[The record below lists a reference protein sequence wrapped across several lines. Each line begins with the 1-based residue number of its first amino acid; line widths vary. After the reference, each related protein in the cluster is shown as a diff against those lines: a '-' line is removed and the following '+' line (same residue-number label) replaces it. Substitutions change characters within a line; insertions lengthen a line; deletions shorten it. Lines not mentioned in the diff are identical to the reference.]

1 MMLSKG
7 YTVQDIAEFLQAEL
21 EGDSAI
27 VLNGIGR
34 IEEPNPGEILFVSG
48 KQFFPLVENCTH
60 NCILVSQSAPLQPKA
75 HQAFIRVKNPH
86 SAFASLISYFF
97 PDQKKDPFIS
107 SNATI
112 HPSAQIAKGATIMDG
127 VIIGEH
133 CIVGKGSVIH
143 PHVVLG
149 QNVVIGEDCIVYPNV
164 VCYSNTKIGNRVIIH
179 SGAVI
184 GSDGFGY
191 IEHADGSYEKIK
203 HVGNVILEDDVEIGA
218 NTTIDRSVVNS
229 TLISRGVKI
238 DNLVHIAHNVSIG
251 EHTAFAAQVGIAGSA
266 KIGARNRFAGQVGT
280 VGHLSTA
287 DGVIVFGQSGIAQ
300 SIEQSG
306 IYFGSPAIER
316 SKEMRRIF
324 ASQQLPEILRMVSS
338 LEQRIK
344 ELEQALD
351 NQKTS

>member
-1 MMLSKG
+1 MLLRTQ
-7 YTVQDIAEFLQAEL
+7 YTVKDIAEFLQADI
-21 EGDSAI
+21 EGNSAL

-48 KQFFPLVENCTH
+48 KQFFPYIESCVH
-60 NCILVSQSAPLQPKA
+60 NCIIVPLSAQLQPSE
-75 HQAFIRVKNPH
+75 HQAFIRVQNPH
-86 SAFASLISYFF
+86 AAFATIISHVF
-97 PDQKKDPFIS
+97 PEQQRKSGIS
-107 SNATI
+107 SNAMI
-112 HPSAQIAKGATIMDG
+112 HPSAQIGNDVTIMDG
-127 VIIGEH
+127 VSIGEH
-133 CIVGKGSVIH
+133 CIIGKGSILY

-149 QNVVIGEDCIVYPNV
+149 DHVVIGEDCKLYPHA
-164 VCYSNTKIGNRVIIH
+164 VCYANTQIGNRAIIH
-179 SGAVI
+179 AGAVI

-191 IEHADGSYEKIK
+191 IEHADGSYQKIP
-203 HVGNVILEDDVEIGA
+203 HVGNVMIEDDVEIGA

-229 TLISRGVKI
+229 TVISRGVKI

-251 EHTAFAAQVGIAGSA
+251 QHTAFAAQVGIAGSA

-287 DGVIVFGQSGIAQ
+287 DDVIVFGQSGIAQ

-316 SKEMRRIF
+316 GKEIRRIF
-324 ASQQLPEILRMVSS
+324 ASQQLPELLKLVTS

-344 ELEQALD
+344 ELEQAVE